1 MLKLRSTGFMPSS
14 QKKVVI
20 RGSGGSLSWGYLP
33 AAGFVLT
40 DAVEMLEVDGRAK
53 TISFSSIE
61 AIAYVK
67 DFNLQDGTD
76 PEQLGR
82 RSFPA
87 RPRGEGLWL
96 RLAFREIAPLEGLV
110 AFDLSFVDS
119 LIEDRGLFLTPPDPR
134 SNTVRLFVPRPAI
147 RSVEVL
153 GYITRP
159 SKKLA
164 EKTAQQIQMA
174 VQAGLFGEE

>member
-1 MLKLRSTGFMPSS
+1 MPSAH
-14 QKKVVI
+14 KKVVV
-20 RGSGGSLSWGYLP
+20 RSSGGRLHWGYLP
-33 AAGFVLT
+33 PNGFVAG
-40 DAVEMLEVDGRAK
+40 DRVEVLEVDGRTKALN
-53 TISFSSIE
+53 FNEME

-67 DFNLQDGTD
+67 DFNLQDHVD

-96 RLAFREIAPLEGLV
+96 RLTFREIAPLEGLV

-134 SNTVRLFVPRPAI
+134 SNTLRLFVPRPAI

-153 GYITRP
+153 GYISKP

-164 EKTAQQIQMA
+164 EKAAQQIQLA

>member
-1 MLKLRSTGFMPSS
+1 MPLAH
-14 QKKVVI
+14 KKVI
-20 RGSGGSLSWGYLP
+20 LRASGGALSRGYLP
-33 AAGFVLT
+33 QAGFLST
-40 DAVEMLEVDGRAK
+40 DSVDLLELDGRLK
-53 TISFSSIE
+53 PFLFNEIQS
-61 AIAYVK
+61 IAYVQ
-67 DFNLQDGTD
+67 DFNPQDHAE

-110 AFDLSFVDS
+110 NFDLGFVDS

-134 SNTVRLFVPRPAI
+134 SNTLRLFVPRPAI
-147 RSVEVL
+147 RSVEIL
-153 GYITRP
+153 GYITKP

-164 EKTAQQIQMA
+164 AQQAQA
-174 VQAGLFGEE
+174 ALQAGLFGDE